1 MTINIKGTLLDL
13 TKPKIMGILN
23 ITPDSFFDGGEY
35 NSEYKILNQVEKM
48 LSEGADI
55 IDVGGH
61 SSRPG
66 AKKITIEK
74 ETERVIPIIKLITGK
89 FKNTIISI
97 DTFRSEIARK
107 AIEAGASIIN
117 DISGGDLDNKMYEV
131 AGELKVPYIIMH
143 MKGVPSNMQNNT
155 EYDNVIFDIIKN
167 LSYKI
172 DLAKKAG
179 IVDIIIDPGFG
190 FGKSLKDNFKILKN
204 LSSFKQLNQPIM
216 VGLSR
221 KSMIYK
227 ILESSAKNV
236 LNGTTCLNSISLN
249 NGANIIRV
257 HDVKEAKET
266 VKLIEFMNE
275 NS

>member
-23 ITPDSFFDGGEY
+23 ITPDSFFDGGDY
-35 NSEYKILNQVEKM
+35 NSEHKILNQVKKM
-48 LSEGADI
+48 LTEGADI

-66 AKKITIEK
+66 AKKISIEK
-74 ETERVIPIIKLITGK
+74 ETERVIPIIKLIAGK
-89 FKNTIISI
+89 FKNIIISI

-179 IVDIIIDPGFG
+179 VLDIIIDPGFG

>member
-35 NSEYKILNQVEKM
+35 NSEHKILNQVEKM

-179 IVDIIIDPGFG
+179 VLDIIIDPGFG

>member
-48 LSEGADI
+48 LLEGADI
-55 IDVGGH
+55 IDIGGH

-66 AKKITIEK
+66 AKKLTIEK
-74 ETERVIPIIKLITGK
+74 ETERVIPIIKLIVGK
-89 FKNTIISI
+89 FKNIIISI

-107 AIEAGASIIN
+107 AIEAGASVIN
-117 DISGGDLDNKMYEV
+117 DISGGDLDKKMYEV

-143 MKGVPSNMQNNT
+143 MKGVPSNMQNDT

-179 IVDIIIDPGFG
+179 VLDIIIDPGFG

-227 ILESSAKNV
+227 LLESSANDA

-257 HDVKEAKET
+257 HDVKEAKEA

>member
-23 ITPDSFFDGGEY
+23 ITPDSFFDGGDY

-48 LSEGADI
+48 LTEGADI

-89 FKNTIISI
+89 FQNTIISI

-131 AGELKVPYIIMH
+131 AGELKVPYIIKH

-179 IVDIIIDPGFG
+179 VLDIIIDPGFG

-227 ILESSAKNV
+227 LLESSANDA

>member
-55 IDVGGH
+55 IDIGGH

-66 AKKITIEK
+66 AKKLTIEK
-74 ETERVIPIIKLITGK
+74 ETERVIPIIKLIVGK
-89 FKNTIISI
+89 FKNIIISI

-117 DISGGDLDNKMYEV
+117 DISGGDLDKKMYQV

-143 MKGVPSNMQNNT
+143 MKGVPSNMQNDT

-179 IVDIIIDPGFG
+179 VLDIIIDPGFG
-190 FGKSLKDNFKILKN
+190 FGKSIKDNFKILKN

-227 ILESSAKNV
+227 LLESSANDA

-257 HDVKEAKET
+257 HDVKEAKEA

>member
-74 ETERVIPIIKLITGK
+74 ETERVIPIINLIAGK
-89 FKNTIISI
+89 FKNIIISI

-117 DISGGDLDNKMYEV
+117 DISGGDLDKKMYEV

-143 MKGVPSNMQNNT
+143 MKGVPSNMQNET
-155 EYDNVIFDIIKN
+155 KYDNIIFDIIKN

-179 IVDIIIDPGFG
+179 VLDIIIDPGFG

-227 ILESSAKNV
+227 LLESSANDA

>member
-23 ITPDSFFDGGEY
+23 ITPDSFFDGGDY

-48 LSEGADI
+48 LTEGADI

-66 AKKITIEK
+66 AKKISIEK

-117 DISGGDLDNKMYEV
+117 DISGGDLDKKMYEV

-143 MKGVPSNMQNNT
+143 MKGVPSNMQNET
-155 EYDNVIFDIIKN
+155 KYDNIIFDIIKN

-179 IVDIIIDPGFG
+179 VLDIIIDPGFG

>member
-23 ITPDSFFDGGEY
+23 ITPDSFFDGGKY

-48 LSEGADI
+48 LLEGADI
-55 IDVGGH
+55 IDIGGH

-66 AKKITIEK
+66 AKKLTIEK
-74 ETERVIPIIKLITGK
+74 ETERVIPIIKLIVGK
-89 FKNTIISI
+89 FKNIIISI

-117 DISGGDLDNKMYEV
+117 DISGGDLDKKMYQV

-143 MKGVPSNMQNNT
+143 MKGVPSNMQNDT

-179 IVDIIIDPGFG
+179 VLDIIIDPGFG
-190 FGKSLKDNFKILKN
+190 FGKSIKDNFKILKN

-227 ILESSAKNV
+227 LLESSANDA

-257 HDVKEAKET
+257 HDVKEAKEA

>member
-23 ITPDSFFDGGEY
+23 ITPDSFFDGGDY

-66 AKKITIEK
+66 AKKISIEK
-74 ETERVIPIIKLITGK
+74 ETERVIPIINLIAGK
-89 FKNTIISI
+89 FKNIIISI

-143 MKGVPSNMQNNT
+143 MKGVPSNMQNET
-155 EYDNVIFDIIKN
+155 KYDNIIFDIIKN

-179 IVDIIIDPGFG
+179 VLDIIIDPGFG

-227 ILESSAKNV
+227 LLESSANDA

>member
-23 ITPDSFFDGGEY
+23 ITPDSFFDGGKY

-48 LSEGADI
+48 LLEGADI
-55 IDVGGH
+55 IDIGGH

-66 AKKITIEK
+66 AKKLTIEK
-74 ETERVIPIIKLITGK
+74 ETERVIPIIKLIVGK
-89 FKNTIISI
+89 FKNIIISI

-117 DISGGDLDNKMYEV
+117 DISGGDLDKKMYQV

-143 MKGVPSNMQNNT
+143 MKGVPSNMQNDT

-179 IVDIIIDPGFG
+179 VLDIIIDPGFG

-227 ILESSAKNV
+227 LLESSANDA

-257 HDVKEAKET
+257 HDVKEAKEA

>member
-1 MTINIKGTLLDL
+1 LGATALDL
-13 TKPKIMGILN
+13 G
-23 ITPDSFFDGGEY
+23 
-35 NSEYKILNQVEKM
+35 Q
-48 LSEGADI
+48 
-55 IDVGGH
+55 
-61 SSRPG
+61 
-66 AKKITIEK
+66 KKITIEK

-179 IVDIIIDPGFG
+179 VLDIIIDPGFG

>member
-48 LSEGADI
+48 LLEGADI
-55 IDVGGH
+55 IDIGGH

-66 AKKITIEK
+66 AKKLTIEK
-74 ETERVIPIIKLITGK
+74 EAERVIPIIKLIVGK
-89 FKNTIISI
+89 FKNIIISI

-117 DISGGDLDNKMYEV
+117 DISGGDLDKKMYQV

-143 MKGVPSNMQNNT
+143 MKGVPSNMQNDT

-179 IVDIIIDPGFG
+179 VLDIIIDPGFG

-227 ILESSAKNV
+227 LLESSANDA

-257 HDVKEAKET
+257 HDVKEAKEA

>member
-48 LSEGADI
+48 LLEGADI
-55 IDVGGH
+55 IDIGGH

-66 AKKITIEK
+66 AKKLTIEK
-74 ETERVIPIIKLITGK
+74 ETERVIPIIKLIVGK
-89 FKNTIISI
+89 FKNIIISI

-117 DISGGDLDNKMYEV
+117 DISGGDLDKKMYQV

-143 MKGVPSNMQNNT
+143 MKGVPSNMQNDT

-179 IVDIIIDPGFG
+179 VLDIIIDPGFG

-227 ILESSAKNV
+227 LLESSANDA

-257 HDVKEAKET
+257 HDVKEAKEAD
-266 VKLIEFMNE
+266 KLIEFMNE

>member
-172 DLAKKAG
+172 DFAKKAG
-179 IVDIIIDPGFG
+179 VLDIIIDPGFG

>member
-1 MTINIKGTLLDL
+1 MTLNIKGTLLDL
-13 TKPKIMGILN
+13 SKPKVMGILN

-35 NSEYKILNQVEKM
+35 NTEEKILSQVKKM
-48 LSEGADI
+48 LIEGADI
-55 IDVGGH
+55 IDIGGQ

-66 AKKITIEK
+66 AKKLTIKK
-74 ETERVIPIIKLITGK
+74 EIDRVIPIIKLITK
-89 FKNTIISI
+89 KYKNVIISI
-97 DTFRSEIARK
+97 DTFNSEVAKK
-107 AIEAGASIIN
+107 AIDAGASIVN
-117 DISGGDLDNKMYEV
+117 DISGGDIDKDMYRV
-131 AGELKVPYIIMH
+131 VGNLKVPYIMMH
-143 MKGVPSNMQNNT
+143 MKGVPSTMQNNPK
-155 EYDNVIFDIIKN
+155 YDDIIFDIIKN

-179 IVDIIIDPGFG
+179 VLDIIIDPGFG